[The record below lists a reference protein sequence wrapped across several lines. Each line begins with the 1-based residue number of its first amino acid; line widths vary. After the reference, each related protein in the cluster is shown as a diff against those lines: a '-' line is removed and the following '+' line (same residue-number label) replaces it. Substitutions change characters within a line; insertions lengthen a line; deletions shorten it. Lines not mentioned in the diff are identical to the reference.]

1 MNRKQQQ
8 KNNFQE
14 GEDNNLS
21 PSLLKA
27 EKLRKCIA
35 CGEFF
40 DRKKMIRILKNH
52 VDNQFIIN
60 PDSKTFGR
68 SAYLCKSEDCLKIA
82 IKKNRFP
89 KALRAKID
97 ESTIEKLKIMIN

>member
-8 KNNFQE
+8 KNNPKE

-40 DRKKMIRILKNH
+40 DRKKMIRLLKNH
-52 VDNQFIIN
+52 TNNQIVIN
-60 PDSKTFGR
+60 PDNKTFGR
-68 SAYLCKSEDCLKIA
+68 SAYLCKNEDCLKTA
-82 IKKNRFP
+82 IKKSRFQ
-89 KALRAKID
+89 KALRGKVD
-97 ESTIEKLKIMIN
+97 ENTIEKLKIMIN